1 MQLIDIRQF
10 CLLVDLESDI
20 HNLSRFVRR
29 NNSTNNDE
37 ISMTVHFVQSDDISD
52 KDQHSF
58 TGNDFC
64 FHLV

>member
-52 KDQHSF
+52 
-58 TGNDFC
+58 ND
-64 FHLV
+64 